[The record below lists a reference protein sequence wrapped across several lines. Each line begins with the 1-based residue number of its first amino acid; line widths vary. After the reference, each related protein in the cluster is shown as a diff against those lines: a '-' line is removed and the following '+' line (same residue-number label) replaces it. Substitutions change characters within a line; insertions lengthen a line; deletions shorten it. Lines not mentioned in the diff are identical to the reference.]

1 MNVFFLVNISSN
13 DVGTWYLL
21 PITFHKTGLK
31 ILKPNRRRQCNPG
44 GLFQRNIEY
53 IFLPNFSNRMQRD
66 RSHNCRLLPE
76 DPHQR
81 VDNVDQVVPYG

>member
-1 MNVFFLVNISSN
+1 MV
-13 DVGTWYLL
+13 
-21 PITFHKTGLK
+21 PIIFHKTGLK
-31 ILKPNRRRQCNPG
+31 ILKPFYNSLIDVDSVTQVV

-53 IFLPNFSNRMQRD
+53 IFLPNFSNIMQRD